1 MATLN
6 GSSRVL
12 KVIDIIDKGPN
23 AEQPALGTALWP
35 CISTALEAWWL
46 TSISLVD
53 RNEACGPRAGNLVG
67 TVPRKRTFTS
77 ILGNSM
83 SLPTAV
89 GGWGG
94 GEGEGGGGGGGGGG
108 CYVAVTTVSTQ
119 LLPAQLLCSPSSVH
133 SVMEAPWTP
142 GDSADV
148 CPWATWAGL
157 AGGRGEVG
165 SPCSWSSSH
174 HLIGLTYWVLTF
186 Q

>member
-23 AEQPALGTALWP
+23 AEQPALGMALWP
-35 CISTALEAWWL
+35 CISTALKAWWL

-53 RNEACGPRAGNLVG
+53 RNEECGPRAGNLVG
-67 TVPRKRTFTS
+67 RVPKRGPS
-77 ILGNSM
+77 QAS
-83 SLPTAV
+83 
-89 GGWGG
+89 WGIQWAYPQQW
-94 GEGEGGGGGGGGGG
+94 GEGGRRRRRRRVLCCCYHRECTAADCTASMLAFICPLSHGGTMNPRRLSRCLSLSHLG
-108 CYVAVTTVSTQ
+108 
-119 LLPAQLLCSPSSVH
+119 
-133 SVMEAPWTP
+133 
-142 GDSADV
+142 
-148 CPWATWAGL
+148 WAGW
-157 AGGRGEVG
+157 GRREGG